1 MALGWDL
8 RGGDS
13 SEFQAPT
20 CALLSA
26 RIFESDRD
34 SAGYEKRSQRVTI
47 ACDCTLSG
55 DNA

>member
-26 RIFESDRD
+26 RITSNRTEI
-34 SAGYEKRSQRVTI
+34 QRVTK
-47 ACDCTLSG
+47 
-55 DNA
+55 NEVKE